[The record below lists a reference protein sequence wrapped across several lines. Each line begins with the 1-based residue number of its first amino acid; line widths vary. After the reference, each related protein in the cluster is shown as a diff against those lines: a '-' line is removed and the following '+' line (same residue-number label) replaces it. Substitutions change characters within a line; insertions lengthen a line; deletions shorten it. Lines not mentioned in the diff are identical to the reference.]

1 MLKSFGHDIWIA
13 DGSGAVAVAGFNY
26 PTRMAVIRLS
36 NDALFFWSPIPLTD
50 ELHEQVSALG
60 SVEHLI
66 APNTLHH
73 LYLAEWK
80 RAFPHA
86 RIHAAP
92 GLQKKHPDLNL
103 DEDLGD
109 TPHPNWVGEIDQII
123 MRGNAIT
130 TELVFFHSKS
140 GTVLFT
146 DLLQHF
152 PANWFSGWRKLVA
165 KLDLM
170 TEQEPS
176 VPRKFRLA
184 FTDRK
189 AARAALDH
197 IMRWPVEKVLMAH
210 GTPITENGH
219 AFLKRAFRWLGRW

>member
-1 MLKSFGHDIWIA
+1 MLNSFGHDIWIA

-36 NDALFFWSPIPLTD
+36 NDALFVWSPIPLTD
-50 ELHEQVSALG
+50 ELHDQVATLG

-80 RAFPHA
+80 RAFPNA

-92 GLQKKHPDLNL
+92 GLRKKRPDLDL

-109 TPHPNWVGEIDQII
+109 TPHPNWAGEIDQIT

-130 TELVFFHSKS
+130 TELVFFHNKS

-152 PANWFSGWRKLVA
+152 PADWFSGWRKLVA

-189 AARAALDH
+189 AARAALGH
-197 IMRWPVEKVLMAH
+197 IMAWPAEKVLMAH

-219 AFLKRAFRWLGRW
+219 AFLKRAFCWLGRW

>member
-13 DGSGAVAVAGFNY
+13 DGPKVDAIAGFHY
-26 PTRMAVIRLS
+26 PTRMAIIRLAKG
-36 NDALFFWSPIPLTD
+36 ALFVWSPTRLTE
-50 ELHEQVSALG
+50 ELQKQVMALG
-60 SVEHLI
+60 SVKHLI
-66 APNTLHH
+66 APNALHH

-80 RAFPHA
+80 RAFPDA

-92 GLQKKHPDLNL
+92 GVWKMRPDLEL

-109 TPHPNWVGEIDQII
+109 EPHPNWVNEIDQIT

-146 DLLQHF
+146 DLLQNF

-170 TEQEPS
+170 TELEPS

-189 AARAALDH
+189 AARTALDH
-197 IMRWPVEKVLMAH
+197 IMAWPADKVLMAH
-210 GTPITENGH
+210 GKPVTENGH
-219 AFLKRAFRWLGRW
+219 AFLKRAFRWLGNW

>member
-13 DGSGAVAVAGFNY
+13 DGSKAVAVAGFNY
-26 PTRMAVIRLS
+26 LTRMAVIRLS
-36 NDALFFWSPIPLTD
+36 NDALFVWSPIPLTD
-50 ELHEQVSALG
+50 ELHDQVTALG

-73 LYLAEWK
+73 SYLAEWK
-80 RAFPHA
+80 RAFPDA

-92 GLQKKHPDLNL
+92 GLRKKRPDLDL

-109 TPHPNWVGEIDQII
+109 TPLPNWAGEIDQIT

-152 PANWFSGWRKLVA
+152 PADWFSGWRKLVA

-170 TEQEPS
+170 TEQKPS
-176 VPRKFRLA
+176 VPRKS
-184 FTDRK
+184 
-189 AARAALDH
+189 ARAALDH
-197 IMRWPVEKVLMAH
+197 IMAWPVEKVLMAH

-219 AFLKRAFRWLGRW
+219 AILKHAFRWLARW